1 MAQNP
6 QRQVHHERA
15 GLIFHA
21 RNRRAISQSILP
33 KDRTKSRTKQWR
45 LAIVVVPRCTVV
57 AGPIDLYTGGEG
69 SKDPDEEA
77 NLINDR
83 ALSYSRKE

>member
-1 MAQNP
+1 MCTKK
-6 QRQVHHERA
+6 ER
-15 GLIFHA
+15 GSFFTPETVQPICK
-21 RNRRAISQSILP
+21 SILP
-33 KDRTKSRTKQWR
+33 KDRATSRTKQWR

>member
-1 MAQNP
+1 M
-6 QRQVHHERA
+6 
-15 GLIFHA
+15 
-21 RNRRAISQSILP
+21 
-33 KDRTKSRTKQWR
+33 
-45 LAIVVVPRCTVV
+45 V

-69 SKDPDEEA
+69 GKDPDEEA